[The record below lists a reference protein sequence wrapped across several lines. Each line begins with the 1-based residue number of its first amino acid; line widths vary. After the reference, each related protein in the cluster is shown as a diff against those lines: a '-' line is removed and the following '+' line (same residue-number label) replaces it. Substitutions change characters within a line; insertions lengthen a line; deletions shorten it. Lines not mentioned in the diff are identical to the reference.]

1 MRASPAVL
9 LAFLSIACH
18 GSSSGSSSPE
28 LAAVT
33 IGPEG
38 GTIEVSGG
46 VQAGL
51 VFTIPAG
58 ALAAPTRIRVRDA
71 TRLAP
76 PGALPTIE
84 PAWIA
89 RPFYFEPAGLELALP
104 GTLRAPYRVTAIA
117 NTAPGNVRLR
127 EVRNGNTI
135 DHVPAVIDVA
145 QGFVEF
151 ATRRLSWFEVRTGP
165 RANGIGDYQSQVGAV
180 VPLTGGGA
188 FTVEPGPAPSPFPA
202 TTAHGWRL
210 TSTTGDE
217 RLWFGAGGLVGREDL
232 IAGWREV
239 WSQPFE
245 VWTPSPEAA
254 INGATFPVAVSYPFT
269 LQSTTGQMTAFG
281 AWQWIAPR
289 EIDGRQLLDL
299 LQLRVSLAWNRGDIG
314 VGQKEYRFTFAPELG
329 LVALSID
336 GVEQTR
342 TDL

>member
-1 MRASPAVL
+1 MRASPLVL
-9 LAFLSIACH
+9 LALASIACH
-18 GSSSGSSSPE
+18 GSGSGSNSPE
-28 LAAVT
+28 LAAAT

-38 GTIEVSGG
+38 GTIEVSSG

-51 VFTIPAG
+51 VFTIPPG

-71 TRLAP
+71 TRVAP
-76 PGALPTIE
+76 PGSLPTIE
-84 PAWIA
+84 APWIA

-104 GTLRAPYRVTAIA
+104 ATLRAPYRVIA
-117 NTAPGNVRLR
+117 VVNTAPGNVRLR

-145 QGFVEF
+145 QGFIEF

-165 RANGIGDYQSQVGAV
+165 TANGIGDYESQLGAV
-180 VPLTGGGA
+180 VPLTGGA
-188 FTVEPGPAPSPFPA
+188 TFTVEPGPAPSPFPT
-202 TTAHGWRL
+202 TTAYGWRL
-210 TSTTGDE
+210 TSPIGDE
-217 RLWFGAGGLVGREDL
+217 RLWFGAGGMSGREDL
-232 IAGWREV
+232 LAGWREV
-239 WSQPFE
+239 WPQPFE
-245 VWTPSPEAA
+245 VWTPLPQAA
-254 INGATFPVAVSYPFT
+254 MNGATFPVNVSNPFT

-289 EIDGRQLLDL
+289 TIDGRKLLDL